1 MKRLMIAGLVLLM
14 NTGISLSDEHLLAG
28 SEWGYAGQDL
38 PFVAFGVDGKITGN
52 SGCNRFFGSF
62 EITGAGTLTIGPL
75 ATTKML
81 CPDQQMETEKRF
93 LDLLGSAKTFERIGH
108 ELLIKDDSGE
118 IQATFALR
126 DWD

>member
-1 MKRLMIAGLVLLM
+1 MKRLIIAGLVLLM
-14 NTGISLSDEHLLAG
+14 NTGISLSTVHLLAG
-28 SEWGYAGQDL
+28 SEWGYADKDL
-38 PFVAFGVDGKITGN
+38 PFVAFGVDGRITGN
-52 SGCNRFFGSF
+52 GGCNRFFGRY
-62 EITGAGTLTIGPL
+62 EITGTGALTIGPL
-75 ATTKML
+75 ASTKML
-81 CPDQQMETEKRF
+81 CPDQQMETEKKF